1 MALVAGEFG
10 KKKLR
15 INTSY
20 DLSAATALLLSLT
33 LPDKT
38 QVTRT
43 PTLGTVDV
51 VTPVG
56 TFKANEYVEYVLA
69 SGDLPVAGN
78 YLAQL
83 QADFAQGTLKT
94 VAARMV
100 VAPG

>member
-1 MALVAGEFG
+1 MALVAGEYG
-10 KKKLR
+10 KILR

-38 QVTRT
+38 LVTFT
-43 PTLGTVDV
+43 PTVGAVDV

-56 TFKANEYVEYVLA
+56 TFKANEYVEYLLA
-69 SGDLPVAGN
+69 DGDLPVAGN
-78 YLAQL
+78 YLVQL
-83 QADFAQGTLKT
+83 QADFTQATLKT